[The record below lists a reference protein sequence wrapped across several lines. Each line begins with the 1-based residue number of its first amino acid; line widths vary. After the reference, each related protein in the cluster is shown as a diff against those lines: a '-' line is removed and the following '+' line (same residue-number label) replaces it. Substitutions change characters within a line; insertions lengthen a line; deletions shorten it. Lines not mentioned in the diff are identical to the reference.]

1 MGSVATRRE
10 VLLSNDKSDFVTISV
25 VTSLDPPVG
34 SADSSR
40 SVYAALLDGLR
51 PSLPAAR
58 SRRTSQ
64 MLCALPSAPP
74 TLIAGHASTSRRT
87 LSVTYRG
94 ILPPL
99 FSACFLPLLAASFRR
114 TSRQFHR
121 HFSNVY
127 SLPGSSAAPFPPS
140 WNIAAFN
147 SASDKVPPA
156 ESAKSF
162 STLGRSDS
170 FSAENLPR

>member
-1 MGSVATRRE
+1 MSLRDGKCCYATRSVRCVGSVATRRE
-10 VLLSNDKSDFVTISV
+10 GLLRNDKCDFVTISV
-25 VTSLDPPVG
+25 VTSLDHSVG
-34 SADSSR
+34 FADTSRRFHCHFSAR
-40 SVYAALLDGLR
+40 
-51 PSLPAAR
+51 SLPLLAA
-58 SRRTSQ
+58 SFRRTSQ
-64 MLCALPSAPP
+64 MLCALPSASP
-74 TLIAGHASTSRRT
+74 TLLAGFACSSRGFSNRTSRR
-87 LSVTYRG
+87 
-94 ILPPL
+94 
-99 FSACFLPLLAASFRR
+99 
-114 TSRQFHR
+114 FHR

>member
-1 MGSVATRRE
+1 MSLRDGKCCYATRSVRCVGSVATRRE
-10 VLLSNDKSDFVTISV
+10 GLLRNDKCDFVTISV
-25 VTSLDPPVG
+25 VTSLDHSVG
-34 SADSSR
+34 FADTSRRFHCHFSAR
-40 SVYAALLDGLR
+40 
-51 PSLPAAR
+51 SLPLLAA
-58 SRRTSQ
+58 SFRRTSQ
-64 MLCALPSAPP
+64 MLCALPSASP
-74 TLIAGHASTSRRT
+74 TLLAGFACTSRGFSNRTSRR
-87 LSVTYRG
+87 
-94 ILPPL
+94 
-99 FSACFLPLLAASFRR
+99 
-114 TSRQFHR
+114 FHR

-127 SLPGSSAAPFPPS
+127 SLIGGSVATFSPLPPS

>member
-1 MGSVATRRE
+1 MLCAFSRFSNRTSRRTWSATSRRFHRHF
-10 VLLSNDKSDFVTISV
+10 S
-25 VTSLDPPVG
+25 PV
-34 SADSSR
+34 SP
-40 SVYAALLDGLR
+40 ALLKCFVSFRRLR
-51 PSLPAAR
+51 RHFSTVSPSLLAA
-58 SRRTSQ
+58 SFRRTSQ
-64 MLCALPSAPP
+64 MLCALPSASP
-74 TLIAGHASTSRRT
+74 TLLAGFACSSR
-87 LSVTYRG
+87 G
-94 ILPPL
+94 
-99 FSACFLPLLAASFRR
+99 FSNR

>member
-1 MGSVATRRE
+1 MEKCDFVTRSVATRRE
-10 VLLSNDKSDFVTISV
+10 VLLRNEKSDSVTRSV
-25 VTSLDPPVG
+25 VTSLDPSVG

-51 PSLPAAR
+51 PSLPAV
-58 SRRTSQ
+58 SLRRTSQ
-64 MLCALPSAPP
+64 MLCALPSASP
-74 TLIAGHASTSRRT
+74 TLLAGFACTSRGFSNRTSRR
-87 LSVTYRG
+87 
-94 ILPPL
+94 
-99 FSACFLPLLAASFRR
+99 
-114 TSRQFHR
+114 FHR

-127 SLPGSSAAPFPPS
+127 SLIGGSVATFSPFPPS

>member
-10 VLLSNDKSDFVTISV
+10 GLLRNDKCDFVTISV
-25 VTSLDPPVG
+25 VTSLDHSVG
-34 SADSSR
+34 FADTSRRFHRHFSAR
-40 SVYAALLDGLR
+40 
-51 PSLPAAR
+51 SLPLLAA
-58 SRRTSQ
+58 SFRRTSQ
-64 MLCALPSAPP
+64 MLCALPSASP
-74 TLIAGHASTSRRT
+74 TLLAGFACTSR
-87 LSVTYRG
+87 G
-94 ILPPL
+94 
-99 FSACFLPLLAASFRR
+99 FSNR

-127 SLPGSSAAPFPPS
+127 SLPGSSAAPLPPS

-162 STLGRSDS
+162 STLGSSDS
-170 FSAENLPR
+170 FSGENLLR